1 MRKGQDLFRRDVFK
15 AKWKKPGYYY
25 CYCYYQFQSDLL
37 RGFLDP
43 FTDWLNKA
51 RYFSSKSYCT
61 TRDVIV
67 DLANEI
73 NNNCPLPTSQNRLR
87 FGKLRLITY
96 CSKLQYRANFDKK
109 FIRSALR
116 VLRS

>member
-1 MRKGQDLFRRDVFK
+1 MRKGQDLFRGDVFK

-73 NNNCPLPTSQNRLR
+73 NNNCPLPTSQNRPSVWQI
-87 FGKLRLITY
+87 K
-96 CSKLQYRANFDKK
+96 ANNLLLK
-109 FIRSALR
+109 IAIPS
-116 VLRS
+116 